1 LIYIVINNNKI
12 KYKLLEEMQRCT
24 KDMENAL
31 GKNDENTFGQ
41 LMDTRKRL
49 MDAVDVISGENLRL
63 ADTLPQGNKENTKYI
78 LSGKNLGVA
87 QGNPLETAMAEA
99 QKRISLLMKRL
110 VNDNS
115 TVDRLLRTKK

>member
-1 LIYIVINNNKI
+1 MTNIDIMHKI
-12 KYKLLEEMQRCT
+12 LSNLKAKYKLLEEMQRCT

-78 LSGKNLGVA
+78 LSGK
-87 QGNPLETAMAEA
+87 
-99 QKRISLLMKRL
+99 
-110 VNDNS
+110 
-115 TVDRLLRTKK
+115 